1 MSSPQ
6 ASLSPEALAAPYSID
21 ELMITAYARQV
32 KDGTI
37 SAVGTLSP
45 LPAAGCLLASMT
57 SAPGVKLILLGDP
70 QAPLDRGSSQLF
82 DLAQRGLLDLFFL
95 SFVQMD
101 AAANLN
107 LVVLGE
113 HDRPKVRFPG
123 GAGSGMLY
131 HMVNR
136 IVLFKGTHTTRDFVP
151 RVDFVTCSGFAAE
164 LDSWQRPGG
173 PSKVITPLA
182 VLAVDMEAKRIALE
196 SVHPGV
202 TVQQVIDN
210 TGFELHLPDDVPQT
224 APPTAEQLQIM
235 RTRVMSRLSDIYPV
249 YARKWAASLAGS

>member
-1 MSSPQ
+1 MSGTETT
-6 ASLSPEALAAPYSID
+6 LSQEALQAPYTLD
-21 ELMITAYARQV
+21 ELMITAFARQV
-32 KDGTI
+32 KDGTF

-57 SAPGVKLILLGDP
+57 SAPKVKLILLGDP
-70 QAPLDRGSSQLF
+70 EAPLDRGSSQLF
-82 DLAQRGLLDLFFL
+82 DMAQRRLIDLFFL

-107 LVVLGE
+107 LVAIGE

-131 HMVNR
+131 HMVDR
-136 IVLFKGTHTTRDFVP
+136 IVLFKSTHTTRDFVP
-151 RVDFVTCSGFAAE
+151 KADFVTCSGFQTE

-182 VLAVDMEAKRIALE
+182 VLAVEAEAKRISLE

-202 TVQQVIDN
+202 DPQQVQDN
-210 TGFELHLPDDVPQT
+210 TGFELHLPGQVPET
-224 APPTAEQLQIM
+224 APPTADQLEVL
-235 RTRVMSRLSDIYPV
+235 RTQVRPRLESIYPV
-249 YARKWAASLAGS
+249 YARNWAASLAGR